1 MKITLA
7 EGAGGA
13 STARLIGEVFAKYFQ
28 NPILDAMEDAAV
40 VDLPAAGQLAFTTD
54 SFVVTPL
61 FFQGGDIGRLA
72 VAGTVNDL
80 LMRGATP
87 RYLTA
92 AFIIETGTDSDT
104 LEQIARSMADTA
116 REAGVAIV
124 AGDTKV
130 VEGNGQVFINTAGV
144 GFVPE
149 GLYISAAGGR
159 PGDLI
164 LLSGTLGD
172 HHAALL
178 SARMG
183 IENGIVSDA
192 APLTAMVSALLT
204 AGVEVHTLRDVT
216 RGGLATVLSELAEAS
231 ALHLEI
237 EETALPVSPAVK
249 SFCGILGLSPLYM
262 GNEGKLVALIPAA
275 DAPRA
280 LDILRA
286 SPYGASAAIIG
297 RSAAGTGTD
306 RGVSVLTPIGGRR
319 RVGPLVGEGLPR
331 IC

>member
-1 MKITLA
+1 
-7 EGAGGA
+7 
-13 STARLIGEVFAKYFQ
+13 
-28 NPILDAMEDAAV
+28 MEDAAV
-40 VDLPAAGQLAFTTD
+40 LPIEGGRIALTTD

-61 FFQGGDIGRLA
+61 FFKGGDIGRLA

-92 AFIIETGTDSDT
+92 AFIIETGTDTDT
-104 LEQIARSMADTA
+104 LEKIARSMAETA
-116 REAGVAIV
+116 KEAGVLIV

-130 VEGNGQVFINTAGV
+130 VEGDGQVFINTTGV

-149 GLYISAAGGR
+149 GVEISASRAKT
-159 PGDLI
+159 GDVV

-183 IENGIVSDA
+183 IENAVESDA
-192 APLTAMVSALLT
+192 APLTGMVQALLS
-204 AGVEVHTLRDVT
+204 AGIHLHAMRDVT
-216 RGGLATVLSELAEAS
+216 RGGLGTVLTEIAEAS
-231 ALHLEI
+231 GVQIELE
-237 EETALPVSPAVK
+237 EESLPLTPAVK
-249 SFCGILGLSPLYM
+249 SFCGLLGLSPLYM
-262 GNEGKLVALIPAA
+262 GNEGKLIALLPAEEA
-275 DAPRA
+275 ERA
-280 LDILRA
+280 IEIVRS
-286 SPYGASAAIIG
+286 SPYGENAAIIG
-297 RSAAGTGTD
+297 TVATGG
-306 RGVSVLTPIGGRR
+306 GVILRTPLGGRR

>member
-7 EGAGGA
+7 EGAGGV
-13 STARLIGEVFAKYFQ
+13 STARLISEVFAKHFQ
-28 NPILDAMEDAAV
+28 NPILAGMEDAAV
-40 VDLPAAGQLAFTTD
+40 LPTDGGRIALTTD

-61 FFQGGDIGRLA
+61 FFKGGDIGRLA

-92 AFIIETGTDSDT
+92 AFIIETGTDTDT
-104 LEQIARSMADTA
+104 LDKIARSMAETA
-116 REAGVAIV
+116 KEAGVLIV

-130 VEGNGQVFINTAGV
+130 VEGDGQVFINTTGV

-149 GLYISAAGGR
+149 GVEISASRGEAG
-159 PGDLI
+159 DVV

-183 IENGIVSDA
+183 IENAVESDA
-192 APLTAMVSALLT
+192 APLTGMVQALLS
-204 AGVEVHTLRDVT
+204 AGVHLHAMRDVT
-216 RGGLATVLSELAEAS
+216 RGGLGTVLTEIAEAS
-231 ALHLEI
+231 GVKIELE
-237 EETALPVSPAVK
+237 EESLPLTPAIK
-249 SFCGILGLSPLYM
+249 SFCGLLGLSPLYM
-262 GNEGKLVALIPAA
+262 GNEGKLIALLPAEEA
-275 DAPRA
+275 ERA
-280 LDILRA
+280 LEIVRS
-286 SPYGASAAIIG
+286 SPYGENAAIIG
-297 RSAAGTGTD
+297 TVVSGD
-306 RGVSVLTPIGGRR
+306 GVILRTPLGGRR
-319 RVGPLVGEGLPR
+319 KIGPLVGEGLPR

>member
-7 EGAGGA
+7 EGAGGV
-13 STARLIGEVFAKYFQ
+13 STARLISEVFAKHFQ
-28 NPILDAMEDAAV
+28 NPILAGMEDAAV
-40 VDLPAAGQLAFTTD
+40 LPTDGGRIALTTD

-61 FFQGGDIGRLA
+61 FFKGGDIGRLA

-92 AFIIETGTDSDT
+92 AFIIETGTDTDT
-104 LEQIARSMADTA
+104 LDKIARSMAETA
-116 REAGVAIV
+116 KEAGVLIV

-130 VEGNGQVFINTAGV
+130 VEGDGQVFINTTGV

-149 GLYISAAGGR
+149 GVEISASRAET
-159 PGDLI
+159 GDVV

-183 IENGIVSDA
+183 IENQVESDA
-192 APLTAMVSALLT
+192 APLTAMVQALLS
-204 AGVEVHTLRDVT
+204 AGIHLHAMRDVT
-216 RGGLATVLSELAEAS
+216 RGGLGTVLTEIAEAS
-231 ALHLEI
+231 GVQIELE
-237 EETALPVSPAVK
+237 EESFPLTPAVK
-249 SFCGILGLSPLYM
+249 SFCGLLGLSPLYM
-262 GNEGKLVALIPAA
+262 GNEGKLIALLPAEEA
-275 DAPRA
+275 ERA
-280 LDILRA
+280 IEIVRS
-286 SPYGASAAIIG
+286 SPYGENAAIIG
-297 RSAAGTGTD
+297 TVASGD
-306 RGVSVLTPIGGRR
+306 GVILRTPLGGRR
-319 RVGPLVGEGLPR
+319 KIGPLVGEGLPR